1 MAKAKKASDAFI
13 DFFTP
18 KGKSSGALPSSA
30 KIPDYDTA
38 MSKYLSNE
46 RLSAAETTVLGLNHP
61 AGGGVNLSRLPSE
74 YTAEFDMQRKLK
86 PRKIITPES
95 MFGSASIP
103 LVGDSADAGKRL
115 ISVNGI
121 PLNEDVNLQGGSRF
135 GRDNKDAWASGQGV
149 VTVLD
154 NQIERALQG
163 VDKVYAPHVSMSG
176 TGGDFNTMTTKTL
189 LNLFDP
195 SDIAKESADL
205 FDSRIRSVKVKNNK
219 TGEYTYPFADFVGV
233 QHPELRQQL
242 LSKEE
247 GTGNLRK
254 AFVEEMNKGRSR
266 QMGFPEPAAARFATS
281 DRDLL
286 DKPIGST
293 GYEIMQFAP
302 GERVITKPKVPHET
316 YPVHLKGDYAGSL
329 ADTVPA
335 EVFFKDYYE
344 GRRLMG
350 SPKSSD
356 TRAFTM
362 SSPIQYH
369 DQAWLDNIMGF
380 ITARDKKI
388 KTGEYADGGMV
399 ETPTQEAI
407 ADTVQNPNAARMLE
421 MDLANLALMQQP
433 QRMKDGGT
441 PIGDQSVFDLQRPPE
456 PVPPTLR
463 EVMAE
468 IGRDPKKYSAEFPP
482 RDFDKNSAEAYQLM
496 QIAKGTSNPERYLES
511 LNPYFDSQ
519 IKFDIGAGDLA
530 GYVDRDKPNL
540 AVYQKLRDIENTVPH
555 ELTHTLQLQRG
566 KGLDYEDDDIIRR
579 GKALPDDMRRKIFSS
594 KNSFENPMEAYANAA
609 AYAHLVNAAGGDFV
623 NTPEGRALLPDRKAQ
638 SDYYLKTMPGVDSVF
653 GYRENQGEPPVVGIK
668 NDPRLSYAQQA
679 MRKLGFAEGGLAKFP
694 TPEEMLIEL
703 MERGYGK
710 R

>member
-1 MAKAKKASDAFI
+1 MAKAKTGTKAFI

-18 KGKSSGALPSSA
+18 KGKTSGALPSSA
-30 KIPDYDTA
+30 KMSDYDTA

-195 SDIAKESADL
+195 ADISPESAKK
-205 FDSRIRSVKVKNNK
+205 FDDSIKSTQKKNKK
-219 TGEYTYPFADFVGV
+219 TGEITYPFADFVGV
-233 QHPELRQQL
+233 QHPELREQL
-242 LSKEE
+242 LSKLE

-254 AFVEEMNKGRSR
+254 AFVETMNKAEF
-266 QMGFPEPAAARFATS
+266 QKLGFPEPAAARFATS

-388 KTGEYADGGMV
+388 KTGEYAEGGMV
-399 ETPTQEAI
+399 ETPAQEAI
-407 ADTVQNPNAARMLE
+407 ADTVQNPNAARMLD
-421 MDLANLALMQQP
+421 MDLANLAVMNQQP
-433 QRMKDGGT
+433 QRM
-441 PIGDQSVFDLQRPPE
+441 
-456 PVPPTLR
+456 
-463 EVMAE
+463 
-468 IGRDPKKYSAEFPP
+468 
-482 RDFDKNSAEAYQLM
+482 
-496 QIAKGTSNPERYLES
+496 
-511 LNPYFDSQ
+511 
-519 IKFDIGAGDLA
+519 
-530 GYVDRDKPNL
+530 
-540 AVYQKLRDIENTVPH
+540 
-555 ELTHTLQLQRG
+555 
-566 KGLDYEDDDIIRR
+566 
-579 GKALPDDMRRKIFSS
+579 
-594 KNSFENPMEAYANAA
+594 
-609 AYAHLVNAAGGDFV
+609 AAGGASKMLRVMHGSPTKIKTTNDRPLHVTTDPLYATKRGSDKLDQMGMEGPPMV
-623 NTPEGRALLPDRKAQ
+623 NRYDIPEDKLLRMDETMYSPETINLMRRYWNRIPADTAMTGEEIYDLLSANKQPFDRLLPGISQAGGF
-638 SDYYLKTMPGVDSVF
+638 L
-653 GYRENQGEPPVVGIK
+653 GYQRPATGTGGRDEWFKIMRPESLEVVK
-668 NDPRLSYAQQA
+668 
-679 MRKLGFAEGGLAKFP
+679 KKGGAVKRP
-694 TPEEMLIEL
+694 STEEMRIEM

>member
-1 MAKAKKASDAFI
+1 MAKPKKTVDALI
-13 DFFTP
+13 DLFTP

-149 VTVLD
+149 ITVLD

-195 SDIAKESADL
+195 ADISPESAKK
-205 FDSRIRSVKVKNNK
+205 FDDSIKSTQKKNKK
-219 TGEYTYPFADFVGV
+219 TGEVTYPFADFVGV

-242 LSKEE
+242 LSKLE

-254 AFVEEMNKGRSR
+254 AFVETMNKAEF
-266 QMGFPEPAAARFATS
+266 QKLGFPEPAAARFATS

-302 GERVITKPKVPHET
+302 GERVVTKPKVPHET
-316 YPVHLKGDYAGSL
+316 YPVHLKGNYAGSL

-380 ITARDKKI
+380 ITARDAKI
-388 KTGEYADGGMV
+388 KTGEYAEGGMV
-399 ETPTQEAI
+399 ETPAQEAI

-421 MDLANLALMQQP
+421 MDLANLAVMNQPKQP
-433 QRMKDGGT
+433 QRM
-441 PIGDQSVFDLQRPPE
+441 
-456 PVPPTLR
+456 
-463 EVMAE
+463 
-468 IGRDPKKYSAEFPP
+468 
-482 RDFDKNSAEAYQLM
+482 
-496 QIAKGTSNPERYLES
+496 
-511 LNPYFDSQ
+511 
-519 IKFDIGAGDLA
+519 
-530 GYVDRDKPNL
+530 
-540 AVYQKLRDIENTVPH
+540 
-555 ELTHTLQLQRG
+555 
-566 KGLDYEDDDIIRR
+566 
-579 GKALPDDMRRKIFSS
+579 
-594 KNSFENPMEAYANAA
+594 
-609 AYAHLVNAAGGDFV
+609 
-623 NTPEGRALLPDRKAQ
+623 
-638 SDYYLKTMPGVDSVF
+638 
-653 GYRENQGEPPVVGIK
+653 
-668 NDPRLSYAQQA
+668 
-679 MRKLGFAEGGLAKFP
+679 AEGGIMDRAYKAFVPAHARTFIETLAGNESPITEKNFSEAELAMMRDAIMSSRRDRTATNQRLHHEAMQAAPTEKERRELRMRGASPQLDQTVGYQHYPGSPTSVLSDMDPRDSAAIRNTLGRFAYEKDPEGNLIAKDLYKFRDDLSGKTRPSADYADMGTAAKLWTLAKDSFGDAGVTTLP
-694 TPEEMLIEL
+694 SRVGSAFLGNKSGRPVNVNLGKAKFAGGGKVPSPEEMLVEM
-703 MERGYGK
+703 MERNYGK

>member
-1 MAKAKKASDAFI
+1 MIMAKPKKTVDALI
-13 DFFTP
+13 DLFTP

-149 VTVLD
+149 ITVLD

-195 SDIAKESADL
+195 ADISPESAKK
-205 FDSRIRSVKVKNNK
+205 FDDSIKSTQKKNKK
-219 TGEYTYPFADFVGV
+219 TGEVTYPFADFVGV

-242 LSKEE
+242 LSKLE

-254 AFVEEMNKGRSR
+254 AFVETMNKAEF
-266 QMGFPEPAAARFATS
+266 QKLGFPEPAAARFATS

-302 GERVITKPKVPHET
+302 GERVVTKPKVPHET
-316 YPVHLKGDYAGSL
+316 YPVHLKGNYAGSL

-380 ITARDKKI
+380 ITARDAKI
-388 KTGEYADGGMV
+388 KTGEYAEGGMV
-399 ETPTQEAI
+399 ETPAQEAI

-421 MDLANLALMQQP
+421 MDLANLAVMNQPKQP
-433 QRMKDGGT
+433 QRM
-441 PIGDQSVFDLQRPPE
+441 
-456 PVPPTLR
+456 
-463 EVMAE
+463 
-468 IGRDPKKYSAEFPP
+468 
-482 RDFDKNSAEAYQLM
+482 
-496 QIAKGTSNPERYLES
+496 
-511 LNPYFDSQ
+511 
-519 IKFDIGAGDLA
+519 
-530 GYVDRDKPNL
+530 
-540 AVYQKLRDIENTVPH
+540 
-555 ELTHTLQLQRG
+555 
-566 KGLDYEDDDIIRR
+566 
-579 GKALPDDMRRKIFSS
+579 
-594 KNSFENPMEAYANAA
+594 
-609 AYAHLVNAAGGDFV
+609 
-623 NTPEGRALLPDRKAQ
+623 
-638 SDYYLKTMPGVDSVF
+638 
-653 GYRENQGEPPVVGIK
+653 
-668 NDPRLSYAQQA
+668 
-679 MRKLGFAEGGLAKFP
+679 AEGGIMDRAYKAFVPAHARTFIETLAGNESPITEKNFSEAELAMMRDAIMSSRRDRTATNQRLHHEAMQAAPTEKERRELRMRGASPQLDQTVGYQHYPGSPTSVLSDMDPRDSAAIRNTLGRFAYEKDPEGNLIAKDLYKFRDDLSGKTRPSADYADMGTAAKLWTLAKDSFGDAGVTTLP
-694 TPEEMLIEL
+694 SRVGSAFLGNKSGRPVNVNLGKAKFAGGGKVPSPEEMLVEM
-703 MERGYGK
+703 MERNYGK